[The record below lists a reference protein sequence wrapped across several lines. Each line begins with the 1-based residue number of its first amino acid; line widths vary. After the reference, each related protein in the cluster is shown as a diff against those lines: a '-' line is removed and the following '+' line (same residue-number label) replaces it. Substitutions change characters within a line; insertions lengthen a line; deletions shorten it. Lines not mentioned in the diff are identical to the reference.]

1 MKKALVTILGV
12 GILSGGIGAGAGTFL
27 SASTATASEELIPAH
42 AIGEDHEDKGHEDK
56 GHGKD
61 EKFEPVVVEVGRLMV
76 PIYKPNS
83 ISYVVANLAVSVTDE
98 KKAEHFA
105 TEAGATEVRNE
116 VLTAM
121 HHLAETPIMA
131 GATLDTG
138 KIADLVQKAIS
149 PSFKEIDEVLF
160 VSLLKTDM
168 GR

>member
-1 MKKALVTILGV
+1 MKKALVTVLGV
-12 GILSGGIGAGAGTFL
+12 GILSGGMGAGAGTFL
-27 SASTATASEELIPAH
+27 TAGSATASEELVVAD
-42 AIGEDHEDKGHEDK
+42 ASGEEGYDAKDDKGS
-56 GHGKD
+56 D
-61 EKFEPVVVEVGRLMV
+61 EKKAEPVVVEVGRLMV

-83 ISYVVANLAVSVTDE
+83 ISYVVAELAISVTDE
-98 KKAEHFA
+98 KKAEHFK
-105 TEAGATEVRNE
+105 TEAGATEVRNH

-121 HHLAETPIMA
+121 HELAETPVMA

-138 KIADLVQKAIS
+138 KISDLVQKAIS